1 LRFPKRL
8 KYLSKA
14 ERDEKARLILE
25 ALTEKAREGALILV
39 EGTRNV
45 EALRRL
51 GVEGEFFRVKI
62 GKPLKESI
70 QSLVEAGP
78 KEIIILTDFDRGGVR
93 LAQTIASLLE
103 LQGVHPNLDFWL
115 KLKGL
120 LGREIKDVEGLAGY
134 FENVKRKLSHVI
146 S

>member
-1 LRFPKRL
+1 MRFPKRL

-62 GKPLKESI
+62 GKPPVSYTH
-70 QSLVEAGP
+70 
-78 KEIIILTDFDRGGVR
+78 LT
-93 LAQTIASLLE
+93 LPT
-103 LQGVHPNLDFWL
+103 N
-115 KLKGL
+115 
-120 LGREIKDVEGLAGY
+120 
-134 FENVKRKLSHVI
+134 
-146 S
+146 